1 MVFGLYLDK
10 TQLDLK
16 LPKQMFVSHLSLLC
30 CHKWFLPLWLF
41 LSHLIDQLKILYWCP
56 SPDHTRTLKKKKSV
70 KFDYGT
76 WSKGNSIRS
85 LVIKLIIWRPLTVDV
100 PWISDVSWGL
110 WIYYKGP
117 KPLPNTSPPVLN
129 VWHWGPVS
137 GKGSSSL

>member
-76 WSKGNSIRS
+76 WSKGNSIRF
-85 LVIKLIIWRPLTVDV
+85 LEIKLIIWRPLTVDV

-117 KPLPNTSPPVLN
+117 KPLPNTSPPRLN
-129 VWHWGPVS
+129 VWRRGPIS
-137 GKGSSSL
+137 WE